1 MSKKLLDSSSSSEDE
16 EEPTQELK
24 INEGFAQAFNRYRE
38 KEEYQKLKNKYG
50 EEVANARL
58 NRNDDEDD
66 DSSSSDEEED
76 EEGKDWTEDHE
87 KDFFKTL
94 ASLKRKDSKLYDGQT
109 SFFSE
114 VEKQYRGSTSQTKT
128 SKDKPMTLIDLE
140 RQVITEKG
148 GEFDELEDE
157 NLKGQMRDKTYVQ
170 ELAEIKSSL
179 TKATAESDESDSDE
193 DGFLTKKEKSNEEV
207 KKDEE
212 DYRSWLSG
220 QKDSL
225 KDEDT
230 EKDLKSLREF
240 WNDDKLDDGE
250 KFLRDYILNQGYLDK
265 DENSDNSGNDGE
277 DLSDDEKTLEQ
288 QAEFEHKYNFRFEE
302 PDKDFIKR
310 YPRTIEDSMRR
321 KDDQR
326 KKKRDEVKE
335 RKLKEKEKK
344 REELKQLK
352 AFKRKEILD
361 KIEKLRKITG
371 NDDLAFKDED
381 LEDDFDPD
389 KYDERM
395 KEVFDH
401 YDSAPVNP
409 EDEEK
414 PVFSDMDSDLEF
426 DNWDDYDGV
435 HKDDEEDDDN
445 DNVGNYEDGYDEE
458 YQDDPQPGTS
468 SKLETQKELIEKS
481 KGRKKSK
488 SKKSKFEEALESEK
502 PTFDPEDKTFDQYLD
517 EYYGLDY
524 EDIIDDL
531 PCRFKYRKVAANDL
545 GLSTEE
551 ILSAPDRELNAWAS
565 LKKTCQYRSDAEE
578 QKDIKEYLSKGKNV
592 NLKKKI
598 LPSLFKEDPEDVDEL
613 QVKSMY
619 HFVSLL
625 FLFLYFNQ
633 FHVFAG

>member
-58 NRNDDEDD
+58 NRNDNEDD

-326 KKKRDEVKE
+326 KVKRDEVKE

>member
-445 DNVGNYEDGYDEE
+445 DNVGNYDDGYDEE

>member
-16 EEPTQELK
+16 EDQSQELK

-38 KEEYQKLKNKYG
+38 KEEYQRLKTKYG
-50 EEVANARL
+50 EEVANAKL
-58 NRNDDEDD
+58 NRDNDDD

-114 VEKQYRGSTSQTKT
+114 VENQYKGISKS

-148 GEFDELEDE
+148 GQFDELADE
-157 NLKGQMRDKTYVQ
+157 NLKGQMKDKTYVQ

-179 TKATAESDESDSDE
+179 TKATAESDDSGSDD
-193 DGFLTKKEKSNEEV
+193 DGFLTKKEKSKEQV
-207 KKDEE
+207 KMDEE

-230 EKDLKSLREF
+230 EKDLKSLKEF
-240 WNDDKLDDGE
+240 WNDDKLDEGE
-250 KFLRDYILNQGYLDK
+250 KFLRDYILNQRYLDK
-265 DENSDNSGNDGE
+265 GDDSDDESGNDGE

-326 KKKRDEVKE
+326 KQKRDEVKE

-352 AFKRKEILD
+352 AFKRKEILE

-401 YDSAPVNP
+401 YDSAPANP

-426 DNWDDYDGV
+426 ENWDDYDGI
-435 HKDDEEDDDN
+435 HKNDEDEGDNGANYDDDY
-445 DNVGNYEDGYDEE
+445 GEDYH
-458 YQDDPQPGTS
+458 DDPQPGTS

-488 SKKSKFEEALESEK
+488 LKKSKFEEALETEK
-502 PTFDPEDKTFDQYLD
+502 PTFDPEDKTFEQYLD

-578 QKDIKEYLSKGKNV
+578 QKDIKEYLRKGTNV

-613 QVKSMY
+613 QVKSRH
-619 HFVSLL
+619 HFCIISFSLTLIL
-625 FLFLYFNQ
+625 FPGRTRKEGQ
-633 FHVFAG
+633 